1 MTGSVFDSSALLAMT
16 FDEPGGHIAARSL
29 DDGLISAVNAAE
41 VLGVYLDQG
50 ATDDQARRWFEDYGL
65 EVRPFDTGLAFA
77 AGLLRRQTR
86 DQGLSLGER
95 ACLAL
100 AMREGTTVVTA
111 DRAWAT
117 LGLDVEVQLIR

>member
-1 MTGSVFDSSALLAMT
+1 MT
-16 FDEPGGHIAARSL
+16 FDEPGGDIAARSL

-50 ATDDQARRWFEDYGL
+50 ASDDQARRWFEDFGL
-65 EVRPFDTGLAFA
+65 EVRPFDAALAFA

-86 DQGLSLGER
+86 DQGLSLGDR
-95 ACLAL
+95 ACLSL